1 MNRMFDFLNPKRA
14 EVKKDTFEKIQS
26 DFTNSFNVFERTR
39 QSLIKL
45 IERIEIYRSEKT
57 EEKRKIEQQLEDA
70 ASEQVKYENIKK
82 KLDDLLG

>member
-1 MNRMFDFLNPKRA
+1 MFDFLNPKRA
-14 EVKKDTFEKIQS
+14 EAPQKDTFEKIQL
-26 DFTNSFNVFERTR
+26 DFTNSFNVFEKTR

-70 ASEQVKYENIKK
+70 ASEHVKYENIKA
-82 KLDDLLG
+82 KLDELLGA